1 MGPSPETREMA
12 TVFQEHLLAVSGVLM
27 AVSALRA
34 AEGLGH
40 RPHAAPV
47 AGTRAAPHG
56 KLAGIA

>member
-1 MGPSPETREMA
+1 MA